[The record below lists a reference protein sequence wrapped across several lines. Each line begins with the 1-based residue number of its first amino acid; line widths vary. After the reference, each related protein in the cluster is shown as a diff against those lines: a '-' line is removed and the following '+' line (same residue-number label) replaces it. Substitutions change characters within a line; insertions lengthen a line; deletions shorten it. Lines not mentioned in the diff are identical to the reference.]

1 MTQAASLSVIDSL
14 VIGILQG
21 LAEFLPI
28 SSSAHII
35 IYSEWVNGVALPLA
49 LNVGLHGGTLLAVLS
64 YFWADLAK
72 MLKTALE
79 PGPFADYFR
88 RNRLNFALLVGTIPA
103 AVVGLTS
110 KDQIELLF
118 HHARSVIIPL
128 VIVGWLIWWIDR
140 RSETRFHHLSQV
152 GMHQAIL
159 IGLGQALALIPGVSR
174 SGATITMA
182 RYLGFDRD
190 TAARFSFLLG
200 VPAMLGALVLQGGDI
215 GPSLS
220 DPSFYWGF
228 FGALIT
234 GFLTIHFFLKLMKR
248 IDFLY
253 FAIYRTC
260 LGLILYIIF

>member
-1 MTQAASLSVIDSL
+1 
-14 VIGILQG
+14 
-21 LAEFLPI
+21 
-28 SSSAHII
+28 
-35 IYSEWVNGVALPLA
+35 
-49 LNVGLHGGTLLAVLS
+49 
-64 YFWADLAK
+64 
-72 MLKTALE
+72 
-79 PGPFADYFR
+79 
-88 RNRLNFALLVGTIPA
+88 
-103 AVVGLTS
+103 
-110 KDQIELLF
+110 
-118 HHARSVIIPL
+118 
-128 VIVGWLIWWIDR
+128 
-140 RSETRFHHLSQV
+140 
-152 GMHQAIL
+152 MHQAIL